1 MTDTSKWDGAFAKQ
15 ENEDKRVQSLT
26 EYRLLGNTGLR
37 VSPIAFGAGTF
48 GEKWGDAWSTGKEQG
63 REIFNRYVEA
73 GGNFFDTSDV
83 YQFGESELW
92 LGEYIKD
99 AGIRDRLVISTKATQ
114 NQAVND
120 PNGGGNG
127 RKHIVESVNKSLERL
142 GTDYI
147 DLFYLHHWDQVT
159 PVEEVVMTFDQLI
172 KEGKIRHYGLSNFPA
187 WYVSK
192 AHTIAQQRF
201 LNPVS
206 AIQNQYSLVARS
218 DDAEYLPM
226 CKHLGI
232 AYTAWSPL
240 ANGLLT
246 GKYQVNAEG
255 ELTGAGRL
263 TEAWATDPS
272 VANLA
277 TKEKVAVIAELLR
290 ISKETGHTP
299 SQIALNWMIKHRGV
313 TTAVIGA
320 RKLEQL
326 EINLKALEFDLD
338 QAHVDALNEVSALTP
353 QSPYSYHTP
362 EFLELIHTGTTV
374 KHV

>member
-1 MTDTSKWDGAFAKQ
+1 MTDTSKWDGAFAKAS
-15 ENEDKRVQSLT
+15 EEDKRVKSLT
-26 EYRLLGNTGLR
+26 HYRLLGNTGLR

-48 GEKWGDAWSTGKEQG
+48 GEAWGEAWSSGKEQG
-63 REIFNRYVEA
+63 REIFNRYIEA
-73 GGNFFDTSDV
+73 GGNFFDTADV
-83 YQFGESELW
+83 YQFGESEVW
-92 LGEYIKD
+92 LGEFIRE
-99 AGIRDRLVISTKATQ
+99 AGNRDRLVIATKATQ
-114 NQAVND
+114 NQVVND

-127 RKHIVESVNKSLERL
+127 RKHIIESVNKSLERL

-192 AHTIAQQRF
+192 AHTIAAQRF

-226 CKHLGI
+226 CKSLGI

-246 GKYQVNAEG
+246 GKYQVNQEG
-255 ELTGAGRL
+255 LLTGAGRL

-277 TKEKVAVIAELLR
+277 TSEKVAVVAELLR
-290 ISKETGHTP
+290 ISEEIGQTP
-299 SQIALNWMIKHRGV
+299 SQVALNWMINHRGV

-326 EINLKALEFDLD
+326 ESNLKALEFELS
-338 QAHVDALNEVSALTP
+338 QQHVDALNAVSTVAP
-353 QSPYSYHTP
+353 QPPYSFHSP
-362 EFLELIHTGTTV
+362 EFLELIHTGTKV
-374 KHV
+374 QSI